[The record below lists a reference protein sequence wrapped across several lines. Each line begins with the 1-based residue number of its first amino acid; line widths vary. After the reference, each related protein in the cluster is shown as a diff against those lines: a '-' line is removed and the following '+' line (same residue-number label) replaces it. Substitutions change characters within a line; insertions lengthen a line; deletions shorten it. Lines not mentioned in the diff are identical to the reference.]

1 MEQVQEVAACERYVA
16 DCPDNCSQFSC
27 NELATRTRDCGLE
40 IYLCIGLDQALIER
54 QQWGYFEVG
63 MYTEGPAKRRDVL
76 KDFTMGR
83 LDISR
88 SHTFPGF

>member
-1 MEQVQEVAACERYVA
+1 M
-16 DCPDNCSQFSC
+16 
-27 NELATRTRDCGLE
+27 
-40 IYLCIGLDQALIER
+40 GLDQALILR
-54 QQWGYFEVG
+54 RQWGYFEVG

-88 SHTFPGF
+88 SHTRPGF